1 MNMRDYEK
9 VADRLQPS
17 ESCKK
22 KALSMASENNRKN
35 IRYRPAKRRIIAIS
49 IAAAAACSCT
59 VAAAAANRSSFD
71 KLVGKHE
78 RTVTYENGNTG
89 PLDKFDRKDYEQIAP
104 HAVQFEEVKSASNQY
119 FKVGLDSAYFD
130 GTELIFGFTGEIPNG
145 NAESLRLLNFTAEI
159 DINGELIKNVN
170 AQSYPDNLHWGGSF
184 VIDEGTENS
193 FTGSMTCVLPPEAR
207 FDDTAEVTV
216 KFDNIWANE
225 KSHYDAAIKHD
236 VAYQVLP
243 LKQENF
249 LSLSTDITA
258 DTSLVKQINKTVE
271 KDGFSLTVYSI
282 SPAMMLVY
290 TKYPESY
297 DIAMDEEIENCTSDG
312 CCHAVH
318 PLAMLFDENGKP
330 IQPLAMDPV
339 DIGGGKLASAC
350 VPTDSKKITVKFCD
364 KNCTSNEKG
373 SVEWDDMMY
382 GHYCFGYIT
391 ELTLDLE

>member
-17 ESCKK
+17 EACKE
-22 KALSMASENNRKN
+22 KALNTASESNRKN

-49 IAAAAACSCT
+49 AALAAACGCT

-71 KLVGKHE
+71 KLTNKHE
-78 RTVTYENGNTG
+78 RTVTYASGNTG
-89 PLDKFDRKDYEQIAP
+89 PIDKFDRNDYEQIAP
-104 HAVQFEEVKSASNQY
+104 HAVQFDEVKSASNSY
-119 FKVGLDSAYFD
+119 FNVELDSAYFD
-130 GTELIFGFTGEIPNG
+130 GTELIFGFNGEIPDG
-145 NAESLRLLNFTAEI
+145 NAENLKLLNFTAEI
-159 DINGELIKNVN
+159 DINGELIKNANV
-170 AQSYPDNLHWGGSF
+170 QTYPDNLYWGGSF
-184 VIDEGTENS
+184 VVDEGTSNS

-207 FDDTAEVTV
+207 FDDTAEVSV
-216 KFDNIWANE
+216 KFTNIWANE
-225 KSHYDAAIKHD
+225 KSHYDASLERS

-249 LSLSTDITA
+249 LTLSANITA

-282 SPAMMLVY
+282 SPAMMLVN
-290 TKYPESY
+290 TEYPESY
-297 DIAMDEEIENCTSDG
+297 DIAMNEEIENGTSDG
-312 CCHAVH
+312 KCHAVH
-318 PLAMLFDENGKP
+318 PLAMLFDENDKP
-330 IQPLAMDPV
+330 IQSLAMDPV
-339 DIGGGKLASAC
+339 DMGDGKLATAC
-350 VPTDSKKITVKFCD
+350 IPTDSKKTTVKFCD

-382 GHYCFGYIT
+382 GHYSFGYIT